1 LIGVG
6 ALEMAEPGNSISE
19 RPPIPVVMLTG
30 FLGAGKTTLL
40 NRILTEDHGH
50 RYAVI
55 VNEFGD
61 ISIDRDLIASGD
73 EEILEM
79 NNGCVCCTAH
89 GDLLRAFLNLAD
101 TDKSFDAIVIELSG
115 LAAPAVVAE
124 VLMTEEALRAFA
136 RLDSVT
142 TVVDAKHVLRS
153 LADNWEV
160 AEQIA
165 FADQIVLNKID
176 LVNQDDLG
184 EIEEHLCRLNPLA
197 PIHLTERT
205 RVPLTAVIGRGAF
218 DLDRIDRLE
227 PSLSTHHHSHDETI
241 AAVTL
246 TEDNPLDGN
255 LVADWLQNLVTARGT
270 DILRIKGILDVA
282 GESRRLVFQAVQSVL
297 EGDLQRHWLPDE
309 PRRSRIVFIGRHLD
323 KTELDEAFRACRS
336 EPME

>member
-1 LIGVG
+1 
-6 ALEMAEPGNSISE
+6 MAETGKSMNE

-40 NRILTEDHGH
+40 NRILSEDHGH

-61 ISIDRDLIASGD
+61 ISIDRDLIASDD
-73 EEILEM
+73 EEVLEM

-89 GDLLRAFLNLAD
+89 GDLLRAFLNLSDA
-101 TDKSFDAIVIELSG
+101 DKSFDAIVIELSG

-124 VLMTEEALRAFA
+124 VLMTEEELRAFA

-142 TVVDAKHVLRS
+142 TVVDAKHVRRS
-153 LADNWEV
+153 LAENREA

-165 FADQIVLNKID
+165 FADQIILNKID
-176 LVNQDDLG
+176 LVAQDDLS
-184 EIEEHLCRLNPLA
+184 EIEDRLHRLNPLA
-197 PIHLTERT
+197 QVHRAERT
-205 RVPLTAVIGRGAF
+205 NVPLAAVIGRGAF
-218 DLDRIDRLE
+218 DLNRIDRLE
-227 PSLSTHHHSHDETI
+227 PALSSHGHSHDEGI

-246 TEDNPLDGN
+246 TADNPLDGD
-255 LVADWLQNLVTARGT
+255 LLADWLQNLVTTRGT

-297 EGDLQRHWLPDE
+297 EGDLQRQWLPDE

-323 KTELDEAFRACRS
+323 KTELDDAFRACRS
-336 EPME
+336 VPKK

>member
-1 LIGVG
+1 MPEKL
-6 ALEMAEPGNSISE
+6 MTD

-40 NRILTEDHGH
+40 NRLLTEDHGH

-73 EEILEM
+73 EEVLEM

-89 GDLLRAFLNLAD
+89 GDLLRAFLNLAGA
-101 TDKSFDAIVIELSG
+101 DKSFDAIVIELSG
-115 LAAPAVVAE
+115 LAEPAVVAE
-124 VLMTEEALRAFA
+124 VLMTQEALRAFA

-142 TVVDAKHVLRS
+142 TVVDAKHVLLS
-153 LADNWEV
+153 LADNREA

-176 LVNQDDLG
+176 LVSQDDLTG
-184 EIEEHLCRLNPLA
+184 IEERLHRLNPLA
-197 PIHLTERT
+197 PIHRAERT

-227 PSLSTHHHSHDETI
+227 PTLSDHHHAHDETI

-246 TEDNPLDGN
+246 TEDDPLDGD

-297 EGDLQRHWLPDE
+297 EGDLQRQWLPEE

-323 KTELDEAFRACRS
+323 KTELGDAFRACRS
-336 EPME
+336 VPKT